1 MKHFSFMHCS
11 LNLKFKDFMGIT
23 HVHEKRWN
31 LVFLVMFYHATVALL
46 KWILLGKKGSKQPLV
61 LILLIFLRKNSG
73 LRPWTKIIIQQSGK
87 FSSQNTRL
95 CSFFQRRVTELPS
108 QLWKRNRNLHFSA
121 TPTGEYGASIL
132 LYCLNNQA

>member
-31 LVFLVMFYHATVALL
+31 LVFLVMFNHATVALL

-95 CSFFQRRVTELPS
+95 CSFFQRRVTELSAVKKGIEIYILQPRP
-108 QLWKRNRNLHFSA
+108 QLNTEPPFCC
-121 TPTGEYGASIL
+121 IV
-132 LYCLNNQA
+132 